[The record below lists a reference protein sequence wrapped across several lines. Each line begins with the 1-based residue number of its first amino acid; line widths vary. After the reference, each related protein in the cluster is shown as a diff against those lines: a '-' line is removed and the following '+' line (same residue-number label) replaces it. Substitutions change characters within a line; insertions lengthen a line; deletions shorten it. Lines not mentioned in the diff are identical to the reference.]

1 MNDLKS
7 VCLASIKDLRKLG
20 KFEKTYNQSGYTF
33 IDNGADILAVAHID
47 TVSRGKPNFTSV
59 AGTHVSIQLDDR
71 LGVYILLNVLPAL
84 GMKYDILLT
93 EDEEIGCSTAYDFVT
108 DKHYN
113 WIFEVDR
120 RGVGECA
127 LYQYYNAKNCD
138 IARDA
143 GFKPVMGSF
152 TDICYLDRLGVS
164 AFNFSA
170 GYIGEHF
177 NTCYTTDVNIWV
189 VSQMIFEFYTMY
201 KDTVIPYAPAP
212 VVKPKKVVKSKTIDP
227 GVDWDAYVDADDD
240 KWSKQWYYKDDN
252 DADVDYKYSDRFIYR
267 DDHQCDFCGSNDGLD
282 YGITY
287 ILCPNCYNNIW
298 QGQGY

>member
-1 MNDLKS
+1 MKDLKS

-20 KFEKTYNQSGYTF
+20 TFTKTYYQSGYTF

-47 TVSRGKPNFTSV
+47 TVARGKPKFTSV

-71 LGVYILLNVLPAL
+71 LGVHILLNILPAL

-93 EDEEIGCSTAYDFVT
+93 EDEELGWSTAYDFVT

-120 RGVGECA
+120 RNVGECA
-127 LYQYYNAKNCD
+127 LYQFSTDENKAL
-138 IARDA
+138 ARSA
-143 GFKPVMGSF
+143 GFKTVHGSF
-152 TDICYLDRLGVS
+152 SDICYLDMLGVS

-170 GYIGEHF
+170 GYQDEHTELCRT
-177 NTCYTTDVNIWV
+177 NDVDIWV
-189 VSQMIFEFYTMY
+189 VTQMILEFYNMY

-212 VVKPKKVVKSKTIDP
+212 IRKVKKTKSTANN
-227 GVDWDAYVDADDD
+227 VFDDNNVE
-240 KWSKQWYYKDDN
+240 WSKMWYYKDDN
-252 DADVDYKYSDRFIYR
+252 DDEYSDRFMFR
-267 DDHQCDFCGSNDGLD
+267 DDQQCDFCGSNEGMD